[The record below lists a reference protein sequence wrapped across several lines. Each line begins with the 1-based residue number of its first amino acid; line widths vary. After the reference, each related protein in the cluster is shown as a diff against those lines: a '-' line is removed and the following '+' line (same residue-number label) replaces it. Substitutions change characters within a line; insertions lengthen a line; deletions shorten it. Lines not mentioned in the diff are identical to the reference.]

1 MTAVAIAPDGRTV
14 ASGANDGTLA
24 AEIGR
29 ARTDKV
35 ASLCFAGAA
44 CIVSGGRDD
53 HVRLHA
59 IPSGKALA
67 ASKNHVDS

>member
-1 MTAVAIAPDGRTV
+1 M
-14 ASGANDGTLA
+14 ASGANDGTLRVWSSPDGKLA